1 MGKPEDREALV
12 ENSRKGYRTGNTLV
26 KRQRNK
32 KQGSQRED
40 IENRNARELK
50 VGRIKTNLLC
60 FYILLYLIL

>member
-1 MGKPEDREALV
+1 MSKPENREALV

-40 IENRNARELK
+40 IEDRNSRELE
-50 VGRIKTNLLC
+50 VGKIKTNLLC
-60 FYILLYLIL
+60 FYI